1 LIGTLERKL
10 AGMLHERMSR
20 RASIKEEGGVAAV
33 EFAIVMTLLFII
45 LFGIVQFGI
54 AFSKVN
60 VYTGAAREGARYAA
74 VRCQPD
80 SSTGCTN
87 ALIAAKVTAAAV
99 GYAIGPGSPTEDV
112 ACSDSTIGQSV
123 TVIWSQDIPVNIPF
137 VPGLNPATYTR
148 TVKGVFRCE

>member
-1 LIGTLERKL
+1 MGTYSRKAHLRTRLRL
-10 AGMLHERMSR
+10 A
-20 RASIKEEGGVAAV
+20 EEDGVAAV
-33 EFAIVMTLLFII
+33 EFAIVSVLLLTLV
-45 LFGIVQFGI
+45 FGMIEFGI
-54 AFSKVN
+54 AYSKVN

-87 ALIAAKVTAAAV
+87 ALITAKVTAAAV

-123 TVIWSQDIPVNIPF
+123 TVIWSQDITVNIPF